1 MQRIRDEIRRNLI
14 PVLTIMFLL
23 LFPLSVS
30 AGEKWQ
36 GTDDLVDSKME
47 EVTGVSAKEP
57 LVNIEGNL
65 GLFLFAVGGFAA
77 GAVVGYQWHKIF
89 VTKAGK
95 NDG

>member
-1 MQRIRDEIRRNLI
+1 MQKSKNIYQRLTPMLI
-14 PVLTIMFLL
+14 MLL
-23 LFPLSVS
+23 IFMFPLTVS

-65 GLFLFAVGGFAA
+65 GLFLFAAGGFAA

-89 VTKAGK
+89 VAKAGK
-95 NDG
+95 DDG